1 MSAPGEAVT
10 LDADEEAHR
19 LWQGALAAL
28 GASDHELTS
37 LSEALDLGLRAVEVL
52 AFRRLEGA
60 RDQFPAPI
68 AALFDSPGPEID
80 VERDAVESPRALGFT
95 DVLDLLSDD
104 ELECVAPDLHRGWED
119 RRFSCRRSRATARRA
134 LEIQLGAEER
144 RPLLL
149 LAAYRNRIFRRPPPV
164 RLVTADIR
172 RAFPA
177 LRALVARL
185 SQ

>member
-119 RRFSCRRSRATARRA
+119 RRFSCRRSRATAREAIGFA
-134 LEIQLGAEER
+134 LADEER
-144 RPLLL
+144 RALLT
-149 LAAYRNRIFRRPPPV
+149 LAAYRNRIFRLPPPV
-164 RLVTADIR
+164 RLVPSEIR
-172 RAFPA
+172 SAFG
-177 LRALVARL
+177 ALVSLVERL
-185 SQ
+185 ER